1 MRRSTL
7 IRALLVLACVS
18 PAIHTHAQA
27 GTSAAQLPTYS
38 LTVSVDEVGLTFHA
52 ADAHLMPVNDLRLDE
67 LNLLDN
73 GKPPRRILA
82 FCPLQDHPIRAG
94 IVIDTSE
101 SMQLALQTSRAI
113 ALKYARQ
120 ILRQKTDQAFV
131 MEFGYSAKIVQPWTS
146 EPLTLSAVIGS
157 VRAGREN
164 PLPGTAIF
172 DTLYQTCL
180 SEFGNS
186 DHAATGNLILLF
198 SDGEDNA
205 GQTTLENVVNACQHT
220 NTAIYAF
227 RSAPASGLLS
237 SGSKN
242 LAELASQTGGR
253 VFAASATDAEIDSD
267 LGTIEADLRN
277 QYRLVYKPAVWK
289 HDGSFHRIELRA
301 PARVDSITIPSGYY
315 APVR

>member
-1 MRRSTL
+1 
-7 IRALLVLACVS
+7 
-18 PAIHTHAQA
+18 
-27 GTSAAQLPTYS
+27 
-38 LTVSVDEVGLTFHA
+38 
-52 ADAHLMPVNDLRLDE
+52 
-67 LNLLDN
+67 
-73 GKPPRRILA
+73 
-82 FCPLQDHPIRAG
+82 
-94 IVIDTSE
+94 
-101 SMQLALQTSRAI
+101 
-113 ALKYARQ
+113 
-120 ILRQKTDQAFV
+120 

-277 QYRLVYKPAVWK
+277 QYRLVYKPAEWK
-289 HDGSFHRIELRA
+289 HDGS
-301 PARVDSITIPSGYY
+301 
-315 APVR
+315 